1 MIKSY
6 SLTIP
11 RSEILNLYSGTINE
25 ITIHSISEWLKSKTN
40 KQFIVIEREF
50 IMEAVQYIEIN
61 KHKDSFINFAELKIP
76 ISAASYRVLRDFFL
90 RIALL

>member
-25 ITIHSISEWLKSKTN
+25 ITIHSISEWLKSKTD
-40 KQFIVIEREF
+40 KQFIVIERKF
-50 IMEAVQYIEIN
+50 VMEAVQYIEIN
-61 KHKDSFINFAELKIP
+61 KYNDT
-76 ISAASYRVLRDFFL
+76 FL
-90 RIALL
+90 NQNIREKWDLDLIKEFVVGC

>member
-11 RSEILNLYSGTINE
+11 RSEILNLYSGTVHE

-40 KQFIVIEREF
+40 KQFIVIERKF
-50 IMEAVQYIEIN
+50 VMEAVQYIEIN
-61 KHKDSFINFAELKIP
+61 KYNDTFLNQNIKEKLDLDFIKEF
-76 ISAASYRVLRDFFL
+76 VVGC
-90 RIALL
+90 

>member
-1 MIKSY
+1 MIKNY

-25 ITIHSISEWLKSKTN
+25 ITIHSISEWLKSKTY

-50 IMEAVQYIEIN
+50 VMEAVQYIETN
-61 KHKDSFINFAELKIP
+61 KYNDTFLNQNIREKWDLDFIKEFVAGC
-76 ISAASYRVLRDFFL
+76 
-90 RIALL
+90 

>member
-11 RSEILNLYSGTINE
+11 RSEILNLYMGTVHE
-25 ITIHSISEWLKSKTN
+25 ITIHSILEWLKSKTD

-50 IMEAVQYIEIN
+50 IMEAIQHIEIN
-61 KHKDSFINFAELKIP
+61 KYNDT
-76 ISAASYRVLRDFFL
+76 FL
-90 RIALL
+90 NQNIREKWDLDLIKEFLVRC

>member
-11 RSEILNLYSGTINE
+11 LLEILNLYSGTIKE
-25 ITIHSISEWLKSKTN
+25 ITIHSISEWLKSKTD

-50 IMEAVQYIEIN
+50 VMEAVQYIEIN
-61 KHKDSFINFAELKIP
+61 KYNDTF
-76 ISAASYRVLRDFFL
+76 
-90 RIALL
+90 

>member
-25 ITIHSISEWLKSKTN
+25 ITIHSISEWLKSKTD

-50 IMEAVQYIEIN
+50 VMETVQYIEIN
-61 KHKDSFINFAELKIP
+61 KYSDGFLGRDIKEKWNLDFIKEF
-76 ISAASYRVLRDFFL
+76 VVGC
-90 RIALL
+90 

>member
-6 SLTIP
+6 SFTIP

-25 ITIHSISEWLKSKTN
+25 ITIHSISEWLKSKTD

-50 IMEAVQYIEIN
+50 VMEAVQYIEIN
-61 KHKDSFINFAELKIP
+61 KYNDTFLNQNIREKWDLKTIK
-76 ISAASYRVLRDFFL
+76 SYL
-90 RIALL
+90 

>member
-11 RSEILNLYSGTINE
+11 RSELLNLYMGTVHE
-25 ITIHSISEWLKSKTN
+25 ITIHSISEWLKSKTD

-50 IMEAVQYIEIN
+50 VMEAIQYIEIN
-61 KHKDSFINFAELKIP
+61 KYNDTFLNQNIREKWNLDFIKEF
-76 ISAASYRVLRDFFL
+76 VVGC
-90 RIALL
+90 

>member
-25 ITIHSISEWLKSKTN
+25 ITIHSISEWVKSKTN

-50 IMEAVQYIEIN
+50 IMEAIQYIEIN
-61 KHKDSFINFAELKIP
+61 KYNDTFLNQNIREKWVLDFIKEFM
-76 ISAASYRVLRDFFL
+76 VGC
-90 RIALL
+90 

>member
-25 ITIHSISEWLKSKTN
+25 ITIHSISEWLKSKTD

-50 IMEAVQYIEIN
+50 VMEAVQYIEIN
-61 KHKDSFINFAELKIP
+61 KYSDGFLGRDIKEKWNLDFIKEF
-76 ISAASYRVLRDFFL
+76 VVGC
-90 RIALL
+90 

>member
-11 RSEILNLYSGTINE
+11 RSEILNLYMGTLHE

-50 IMEAVQYIEIN
+50 VTDAVQYIEIN
-61 KHKDSFINFAELKIP
+61 KYNDTFLNQNIREKWDLDFIKEF
-76 ISAASYRVLRDFFL
+76 VVGC
-90 RIALL
+90 